1 MRQAAK
7 KAPVNSKVVPLRE
20 GGSSAAIH
28 LGVVV
33 RWNEEGC
40 FVDFAD
46 NRDGPV
52 KARVASS
59 LVRGQPA
66 AGLVGREVV
75 LLVDPS
81 GRRPPTVLG
90 MLEPLSSAPA
100 AETPELRLDGKRVEL
115 EAYDELVLT
124 CGQASIT
131 LRRNGRVVVRGTHV
145 ETCSDGVNRITGAV
159 VRIN

>member
-7 KAPVNSKVVPLRE
+7 KVHANTKVVPLRE

-28 LGVVV
+28 LGVVA

-46 NRDGPV
+46 NPDGPV
-52 KARVASS
+52 KARVMSS
-59 LVRGQPA
+59 VGPGRPV
-66 AGLVGREVV
+66 AGVVGREVV

-81 GRRPPTVLG
+81 RRSPPAVLG
-90 MLEPLSSAPA
+90 MLEPLTPTPPA
-100 AETPELRLDGKRVEL
+100 QAPELRVDGKRVEL

-131 LRRNGRVVVRGTHV
+131 LRRNGRVVVRGAYV
-145 ETCSDGVNRITGAV
+145 ETSSEGVNRIKGAAV
-159 VRIN
+159 KIN